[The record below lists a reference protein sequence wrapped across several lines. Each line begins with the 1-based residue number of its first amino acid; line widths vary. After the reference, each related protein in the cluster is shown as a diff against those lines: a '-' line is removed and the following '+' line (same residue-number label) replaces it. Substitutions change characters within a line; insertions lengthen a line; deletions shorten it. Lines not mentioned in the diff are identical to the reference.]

1 MYPEGFWVAMDDVL
15 LTYSDKRNYYKMQ
28 IVNTDVP
35 ERPLITA
42 EVNPDAEGPF
52 RADQSYATWDGEK
65 NRLQIIALP
74 KTEDPDGFIVVL
86 VGPTEIKKAPIAG
99 AFGTF
104 PDPSIMERYS
114 NKFSPHS
121 SFL

>member
-65 NRLQIIALP
+65 NRLQITALP
-74 KTEDPDGFIVVL
+74 KTEDPDGFIVVYA
-86 VGPTEIKKAPIAG
+86 GPVEIGGNTYRWNVRYFPG
-99 AFGTF
+99 ATDYEEIFKQILSTF
-104 PDPSIMERYS
+104 E
-114 NKFSPHS
+114 F
-121 SFL
+121 